1 MSAPPRSRG
10 RISGR
15 TRSPTRQEPMDED
28 EQESVDEDEIPLA
41 GLPKKRKLSNGR
53 SKATALGKDKSK
65 ATSVP
70 ESCKTRPKVETWALI
85 Q

>member
-1 MSAPPRSRG
+1 
-10 RISGR
+10 
-15 TRSPTRQEPMDED
+15 MDED

-41 GLPKKRKLSNGR
+41 GLPNKRKLSNGR